1 MCSIRLW
8 LGRLHPAQR
17 HIGGAPLLFFDVVGP
32 SFVAGG
38 AALSAAA
45 VVADASLVMDPFSMS
60 MALNV
65 RVAKSAAATYG
76 SDSHMLRN

>member
-1 MCSIRLW
+1 M
-8 LGRLHPAQR
+8 
-17 HIGGAPLLFFDVVGP
+17 LFFDVVGP

-76 SDSHMLRN
+76 SDSPMLRN